1 MSELKDS
8 EFFDW
13 VRQNQNDGK
22 LSQMQ
27 VDEAKKFVGIV
38 KTDELQNFVAAITG
52 WTVGGAVVDDKKDSL
67 NRVMSQKGIEHL
79 KNSEGLRLK
88 AYQDTGDVWTVGY
101 GHTSA
106 AGGLKVYSG
115 LTITNVQAEQLLK
128 DDLARMT
135 YPVIKR
141 LVKVDLTQGQFDAL
155 CSFIYNLGE
164 GQVKTSTLIKLLNA
178 KDYKGASNQFGRWVY
193 DNGKKFG
200 GLVTRRQNEK
210 ELFDS

>member
-1 MSELKDS
+1 MKDS

-13 VRQNQNDGK
+13 VRGHQQSGQ

-27 VDEAKKFVGIV
+27 VDGAKKVLSVV
-38 KTDELQNFVAAITG
+38 KADELQSFVAALTG
-52 WTVGGAVVDDKKDSL
+52 WKVDGSSVDDKTDTL
-67 NRVMSQKGIEHL
+67 DRVMSQKGIEHL
-79 KNSEGLRLK
+79 KLSEGLRLK
-88 AYQDTGDVWTVGY
+88 AYQDTGKVWTIGY

-106 AGGLKVYSG
+106 AGGLKVYQG
-115 LTITNVQAEQLLK
+115 LTITNAQAEQLLK

-164 GQVKTSTLIKLLNA
+164 GQVSTSTLLKLLNN
-178 KDYKGASNQFGRWVY
+178 KDYKGASGQFGRWVY
-193 DNGKKFG
+193 DNGKKFD
-200 GLVTRRQNEK
+200 GLVTRRENERK
-210 ELFDS
+210 LFES

>member
-1 MSELKDS
+1 MKDS

-13 VRQNQNDGK
+13 VRGHQQSGQ

-27 VDEAKKFVGIV
+27 VDGAKKVLSVV
-38 KTDELQNFVAAITG
+38 KADELQSFVAALTG
-52 WTVGGAVVDDKKDSL
+52 WKVDGASVDDKTDTL
-67 NRVMSQKGIEHL
+67 DRVMSQKGIEHL
-79 KNSEGLRLK
+79 KLSEGLRLK
-88 AYQDTGDVWTVGY
+88 AYQDTGKVWTIGY

-106 AGGLKVYSG
+106 AGGLKVYQG
-115 LTITNVQAEQLLK
+115 LTITNAQAEQLLK

-164 GQVKTSTLIKLLNA
+164 GQVSTSTLLKLLNT
-178 KDYKGASNQFGRWVY
+178 KDYKGASGQFGRWVY
-193 DNGKKFG
+193 DNGKKFD
-200 GLVTRRQNEK
+200 GLVTRRENERK
-210 ELFDS
+210 LFES